1 MTNSGDV
8 DSTSEGVSRSTA
20 SWLTHR
26 LYIPPNTVKR
36 HKPSQ
41 NTPNAVNKAN
51 TVGYRLGNNVN
62 YNFNDE
68 YDPRYPNEYEKVT
81 KLLSIK
87 SHTKTPQP
95 IQLTPN
101 TPSHAPLSGITLFH
115 YILIVGDE
123 MLKIRLE
130 AMKKSEVY
138 TEKPT
143 TQSVTATTQPK
154 KTEQPV
160 ALKMM
165 EKMGWKGQGLGKNE
179 QGMVTPLVAKS
190 IGKNSAI
197 IINAPNKPV
206 PITLPNAN
214 ISNNTVTNV
223 PTTVE
228 KVKDEVKIDEKD
240 LSRICI
246 ILFKGNRKVELD
258 ELEEVLTEFGTII
271 DIKLLN
277 EEMCNKLLQDQRY
290 SEVVGKFKPDSS
302 IVVCEY
308 ETEEQSKRLF
318 LEYNNKFLMESSVS
332 VLFLSPALYSQF

>member
-1 MTNSGDV
+1 MANSGDV
-8 DSTSEGVSRSTA
+8 DSTGEGVSKSTA

-26 LYIPPNTVKR
+26 LYIAPNTVKR
-36 HKPSQ
+36 HKVTQ
-41 NTPNAVNKAN
+41 NTNNFVNKTN
-51 TVGYRLGNNVN
+51 TVGYRVGNNVN

-87 SHTKTPQP
+87 SHTKVPQP

-101 TPSHAPLSGITLFH
+101 TLTQTPLSGI
-115 YILIVGDE
+115 ILLHHLLTVGDE
-123 MLKIRLE
+123 MLKLRLE
-130 AMKKSEVY
+130 AMEKSEVY
-138 TEKPT
+138 TETPS
-143 TQSVTATTQPK
+143 TQSLPVTSQPK
-154 KTEQPV
+154 KPEQPV

-190 IGKNSAI
+190 IGKKSAI

-206 PITLPNAN
+206 SVSIPN
-214 ISNNTVTNV
+214 TNV
-223 PTTVE
+223 SKGLNTME
-228 KVKDEVKIDEKD
+228 KVEDEVNIDEKD

-246 ILFKGNRKVELD
+246 IIFKGNSKVDLD
-258 ELEEVLTEFGTII
+258 ELEEILTEFGTII
-271 DIKLLN
+271 DIKLLS
-277 EEMCNKLLQDQRY
+277 EKMCDRLLQDQRY
-290 SEVVGKFKPDSS
+290 SEVVWKFRQDSS

-318 LEYNNKFLMESSVS
+318 LEYNNKLLMESSVS
-332 VLFLSPALYSQF
+332 ILFLSPALYTQL